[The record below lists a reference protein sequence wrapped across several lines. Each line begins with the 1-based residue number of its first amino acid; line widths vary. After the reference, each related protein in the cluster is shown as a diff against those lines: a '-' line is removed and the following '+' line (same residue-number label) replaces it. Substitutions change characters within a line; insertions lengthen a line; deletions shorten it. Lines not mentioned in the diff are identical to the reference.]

1 MDFGA
6 NKTPA
11 KIIKEDP
18 FGGTYLR
25 DIYSSVNGKWYRK
38 SWKEYDEPNNI
49 DQRYYYANYY
59 DISVNKQGVNCGA
72 SLIFEKI
79 KAGLILQI
87 LMVSF
92 SGISDIAQS
101 KDI

>member
-1 MDFGA
+1 M
-6 NKTPA
+6 
-11 KIIKEDP
+11 
-18 FGGTYLR
+18 
-25 DIYSSVNGKWYRK
+25 VNDLESHGKK
-38 SWKEYDEPNNI
+38 FDEPNNI
-49 DQRYYYANYY
+49 DQKYYYSNYY
-59 DISVNKQGVNCGA
+59 DISVNKQGVNCEA
-72 SLIFEKI
+72 SLRFEKI